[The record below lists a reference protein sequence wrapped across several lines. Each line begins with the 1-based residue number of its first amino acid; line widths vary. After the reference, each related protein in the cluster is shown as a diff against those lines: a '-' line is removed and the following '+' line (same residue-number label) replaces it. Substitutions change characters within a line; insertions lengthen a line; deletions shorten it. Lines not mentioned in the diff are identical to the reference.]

1 MSDFSRTSSVSVN
14 YGGDGTPTKLD
25 PYLLDFTYVDHLH
38 GQADTLS
45 LRLQDRDQWS
55 ADARPAKGDSISAT
69 IDLTDWWDDGDSLYL
84 DTGTMIVDEVAYSAS
99 PAIVEI
105 RAQSVT
111 PETGAAREK
120 RSTAWEATTLRT
132 IASDIADAAGWSLQF
147 DLLSIPQYDRV
158 DQAQETDLS
167 FLRRLAQDA
176 GGIVK
181 VWDGILVV
189 SSDAALELALPA
201 KSLILGTNRILG
213 WRWKDQTATIYGS
226 CRVSYWD
233 TWQDK
238 LITHTATSATQTG
251 PVLEIKA
258 RVTNIAAAITLAE
271 GSLATANKTND
282 NDSASMSLVGD
293 PDLLAGRTVDVVT
306 GTGLDGRY
314 LVTSATH
321 RRGAG
326 GYTTDIGLRLVAHT
340 GVSLPSLDEL

>member
-1 MSDFSRTSSVSVN
+1 MSEFARISSVSVD
-14 YGGDGTPTKLD
+14 YAGDGTPTKLD
-25 PYLLDFTYVDHLH
+25 PYLIDFSFVDNIH

-55 ADARPAKGDSISAT
+55 DGARPAKGDEISAT
-69 IDLTDWWDDGDSLYL
+69 IDLTNWWEDGDSLYL
-84 DTGTMIVDEVAYSAS
+84 DTGTLIVDEVAYSAP

-120 RSTAWEATTLRT
+120 RSKAWEVISLRT

-147 DLLSIPQYDRV
+147 DLLTIPQYDRV
-158 DQAQETDLS
+158 DQAQETDLA
-167 FLRRLAQDA
+167 FLRRLTQDA

-189 SSDAALELALPA
+189 SSDAALELTPPV
-201 KSLILGTNRILG
+201 KSLILGTSRIIG

-233 TWQDK
+233 SWQGK
-238 LITHTATSATQTG
+238 QISHTATSPTETG
-251 PVLEIKA
+251 PVLEIKS
-258 RVTNIAAAITLAE
+258 RVTNLAAAIALAE

-282 NDSASMSLVGD
+282 NDSASMKLVGD

-306 GTGLDGRY
+306 GTGMDGRY

-321 RRGAG
+321 RRGGG
-326 GYTTDIGLRLVAHT
+326 GYTTDLGLRLVAHT